1 MNRLGRLLRRALRS
15 QSGYTLIELLAVIG
29 IISVLTAL
37 VVANTAIGDK
47 RQQLRDAV
55 AGYVSAAKQAETLA
69 ASSQPV
75 SDGSFST
82 PRLAYGVCLTSS
94 AAASGPAL
102 KCQAPSSTQRVDTYQ
117 VYARRITDTALTSR
131 PDQPDIVA
139 SYTVPRSVEF
149 SASAATVWIDYK
161 PPGPS
166 LLANGLTTPQTVE
179 ATVVGRTEYKRQA
192 GIRPGAGAV
201 YVK

>member
-1 MNRLGRLLRRALRS
+1 MIWRRVGHVMQS
-15 QSGYTLIELLAVIG
+15 QAGYSLIELLAVMG

-37 VVANTAIGDK
+37 VVANTSIGDK

-55 AGYVSAAKQAETLA
+55 AGYVTAAKQAETLA

-75 SDGSFST
+75 SDGSTST

-94 AAASGPAL
+94 AAASGSAL
-102 KCQAPSSTQRVDTYQ
+102 KCQAPSVDQKVDTYQ
-117 VYARRITDTALTSR
+117 VYARRSTDTILTDR
-131 PDQPDIVA
+131 PDQPDIIA
-139 SYTVPRSVEF
+139 TFTVPRSIEF
-149 SASAATVWIDYK
+149 QAAAASIWLDYK

-166 LLANGLTTPQTVE
+166 LLANGLTTAQTVE
-179 ATVVGRTEYKRQA
+179 AIVTNRTEYKRQA
-192 GIRPGAGAV
+192 GIRPGSGSV